1 MSLRNQ
7 GGNKIMEIIKKETLR
22 FSDKEIQHLDMA
34 FMLMENVANIA
45 THPELVRLAGQV
57 VKSLAIIFDNFI
69 ETEEEE

>member
-1 MSLRNQ
+1 
-7 GGNKIMEIIKKETLR
+7 MEIIKKETLR

-57 VKSLAIIFDNFI
+57 VKNLAIIFDNFI